1 MAPAPAAPPAGRL
14 TTVVQVAD
22 IHGARRS
29 RAEQAIAEAGADAA
43 LITSPANVRYLSGLV
58 SSNAAVLLQPG
69 EPPVLATDSRYAEAA
84 GRDCADIELLV
95 ERQVDTALAGLA
107 ARRGSRVLG
116 FEAQDLTVE
125 RYTGLG
131 APEGYDGAQ
140 VPQLV
145 PVGHLVESL
154 RMIKDEAEIDLLA
167 RACAITSAAF
177 EGLLQAVAP
186 GQTERGF
193 AVALERAMVDLGADG
208 IAFDTIVASG
218 PNGAIPHH
226 KPAGRRFE
234 RGDLVTVDCGA
245 RYQGYHADMTR
256 TVAIGEP
263 AAWQRE
269 IYELV
274 AAAQL
279 AGVLAAVPG
288 AEIGDVDA
296 SARDIIEA
304 AGHGAHFQHG
314 LGHGVG
320 LQVHEA
326 PIMGYGRTGR
336 LMDRVPV
343 TVEPGVYL
351 PGQGGVRIEDTLVVR
366 AGAAQTGTAA
376 AGPVAA
382 GTVTAEPAQLLT
394 TTTRDLLVL

>member
-1 MAPAPAAPPAGRL
+1 MPRVDSDTRL
-14 TTVVQVAD
+14 TTVVQVGD
-22 IHGARRS
+22 IHAARRA
-29 RAEQAIAEAGADAA
+29 RAQQAIAEAGADAA
-43 LITSPANVRYLSGLV
+43 LVTLPANVRYLSGLV
-58 SSNAAVLLQPG
+58 SSNAAILLPADGPG
-69 EPPVLATDSRYAEAA
+69 VLATDSRYAEAA
-84 GRDCADIELLV
+84 ARDCPDLELLV

-107 ARRGSRVLG
+107 ARRGSQVLA

-125 RYTGLG
+125 RYNALAAEEVFADTR
-131 APEGYDGAQ
+131 P
-140 VPQLV
+140 PQLV
-145 PVGHLVESL
+145 PLGHIVESL

-177 EGLLQAVAP
+177 ESVLAAIVP
-186 GQTERGF
+186 GQTERGLAI
-193 AVALERAMVDLGADG
+193 AVERTMVDLGADG
-208 IAFDTIVASG
+208 PAFDTIVASG

-226 KPAGRRFE
+226 QPGDRRFE
-234 RGDLVTVDCGA
+234 PGDLITVDCGA

-256 TVAIGEP
+256 TVALGEP
-263 AAWQRE
+263 GAWQRE

-279 AGVLAAVPG
+279 AGILAAVPG
-288 AEIGDVDA
+288 ADVADVDGA
-296 SARDIIEA
+296 ARDMIAA
-304 AGHGAHFQHG
+304 AGHGDHFQHG

-351 PGQGGVRIEDTLVVR
+351 PGKGGVRIEDTLVVR
-366 AGAAQTGTAA
+366 AGTAQTD
-376 AGPVAA
+376 
-382 GTVTAEPAQLLT
+382 VTAGPAQLLT